1 MKKLAGISLK
11 KYMFHVNFPI
21 SIYTSAC
28 TDQEIDQYDQFLIMT
43 SPHPD
48 HMNIEIVISDKGTIV
63 QLIYLSPERF
73 FRDKNI

>member
-1 MKKLAGISLK
+1 
-11 KYMFHVNFPI
+11 MFHVNFPI
-21 SIYTSAC
+21 STYTSAC
-28 TDQEIDQYDQFLIMT
+28 TDQEIDQEIDQYDQFLIMT